1 MKVLSSPLRTPT
13 HPDPL
18 CEYDLAE
25 HLVFW
30 LILLLT
36 EQTFTLKLSPTVIQV
51 QEKCY
56 QQIDDKVGTGRLPTL
71 QDKLSLPYVEAT
83 AMEVLRKSNTVPFG
97 VQHAVSEDVVFRG
110 YFIPKNAIILPLMES
125 ILSGQQIWTDPDAF
139 RPERFLDDDG
149 KCVQPDEFIPFS
161 LGKCLFVGQHL
172 KNLDVKEMRGSESD
186 IHWLMFNT
194 VRPQFILLP
203 ALPFV

>member
-13 HPDPL
+13 HPHPL

-83 AMEVLRKSNTVPFG
+83 VMEVLRKSNSVSFG
-97 VQHAVSEDVVFRG
+97 V
-110 YFIPKNAIILPLMES
+110 
-125 ILSGQQIWTDPDAF
+125 
-139 RPERFLDDDG
+139 
-149 KCVQPDEFIPFS
+149 
-161 LGKCLFVGQHL
+161 
-172 KNLDVKEMRGSESD
+172 
-186 IHWLMFNT
+186 
-194 VRPQFILLP
+194 
-203 ALPFV
+203 

>member
-1 MKVLSSPLRTPT
+1 MKVLSSSPPPHT
-13 HPDPL
+13 HTNTHPL

-83 AMEVLRKSNTVPFG
+83 VMEVLRQSNSVSFG
-97 VQHAVSEDVVFRG
+97 VQNTVSEDVVFRG
-110 YFIPKNAIILPLMES
+110 YFIPKNAIILPFVES
-125 ILSGQQIWTDPDAF
+125 ILSDQQIWTDPEAF

-149 KCVQPDEFIPFS
+149 KCVLPDEFS
-161 LGKCLFVGQHL
+161 
-172 KNLDVKEMRGSESD
+172 R
-186 IHWLMFNT
+186 
-194 VRPQFILLP
+194 
-203 ALPFV
+203 

>member
-1 MKVLSSPLRTPT
+1 
-13 HPDPL
+13 
-18 CEYDLAE
+18 
-25 HLVFW
+25 
-30 LILLLT
+30 
-36 EQTFTLKLSPTVIQV
+36 
-51 QEKCY
+51 
-56 QQIDDKVGTGRLPTL
+56 
-71 QDKLSLPYVEAT
+71 
-83 AMEVLRKSNTVPFG
+83 MEVLRKSNTVPFG

-172 KNLDVKEMRGSESD
+172 KNVDVKDMRGSESD

-203 ALPFV
+203 ALHFV